1 MIFLLAAVAVVGV
14 IIASWMTSKP
24 VTSHQADQTIGE
36 RVGVS
41 DPTTQRAP
49 SSVAEAPVSTPTP
62 SLPEQTRSNLISE
75 PKPKVEPQTAL
86 EPVPTKKPK
95 EPLRDPV
102 AREALAM
109 VGVDPAA
116 EAYWLG
122 AIFDASLP
130 ENERE
135 DLMED
140 LNEDGLSDRK
150 NPGPQDLP
158 LIMSRLILIEEIL
171 PFADDFMVT
180 HLGEAYKDLVNLANI
195 TQGGGAPLR

>member
-14 IIASWMTSKP
+14 VIASRVSSKP
-24 VTSHQADQTIGE
+24 AASHQAEQTAGE
-36 RVGVS
+36 GVVAS

-49 SSVAEAPVSTPTP
+49 SPIADATVSAPTQ
-62 SLPEQTRSNLISE
+62 SLPEQKRSNPTSE
-75 PKPKVEPQTAL
+75 PKPKVEPQVAL
-86 EPVPTKKPK
+86 ELVPTQKPK

-102 AREALAM
+102 AREALAR
-109 VGVDPAA
+109 VGADPAA

-158 LIMSRLILIEEIL
+158 LIMNRLVLIEEIL

-195 TQGGGAPLR
+195 TQGGGAPVR